1 MCDYIVS
8 FILDRHLEVD
18 PKARVAL
25 ECQLKDTHATLSGEV
40 TSTARFT
47 DDELGEF
54 VREAIREIGYTREYQ
69 DLFGAEHTIAA
80 DDVDVTVH
88 VSRQSP
94 DIALGVDA
102 EGFGD
107 QGIYFGYAVRDPQ
120 HGNMP
125 LDHWLARE
133 IAHRLEGTGWGEL
146 NIKTMVTVEDGKA
159 VEAVAAVP
167 LVAGTEPYRTVDV
180 KDIVRSVV

>member
-1 MCDYIVS
+1 MTRTSEWCAAGHPDRMCDFIVS

-25 ECQLKDTHATLSGEV
+25 ECQLKDNHATLSGEV
-40 TSTARFT
+40 TSSARFT

-94 DIALGVDA
+94 DIAQGVDA
-102 EGFGD
+102 D
-107 QGIYFGYAVRDPQ
+107 
-120 HGNMP
+120 
-125 LDHWLARE
+125 
-133 IAHRLEGTGWGEL
+133 GWGDL
-146 NIKTMVTVEDGKA
+146 M
-159 VEAVAAVP
+159 
-167 LVAGTEPYRTVDV
+167 
-180 KDIVRSVV
+180 SS